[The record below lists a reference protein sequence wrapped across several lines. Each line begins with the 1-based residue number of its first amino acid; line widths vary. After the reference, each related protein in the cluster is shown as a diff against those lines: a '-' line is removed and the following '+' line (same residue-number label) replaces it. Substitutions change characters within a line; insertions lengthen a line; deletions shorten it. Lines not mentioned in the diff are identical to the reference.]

1 MGVVTGVAAKLMDIN
16 KVQIRGATGLKLIDT
31 INKAKAIRKKM

>member
-16 KVQIRGATGLKLIDT
+16 KVRGATGLKLIDT